1 MVCNEIPTRKGC
13 GPSQE
18 EGGSVK
24 LHSLFLRSKRRFLCW
39 SVWIPELKATH
50 NGINNEKKATIVIRL
65 LGDMFRCRKSPSFL
79 LPQLVW
85 SDVFIE
91 KNIWVEKESPTIHL
105 KYWSCKA
112 VSEQRH
118 QSPQPLKPSQ
128 HDRPWD
134 KSSLSGFPQPGTP
147 KAALPEQGLGLR
159 EGLRA

>member
-1 MVCNEIPTRKGC
+1 MFCTEIPTRKGC

-128 HDRPWD
+128 PDRPWD
-134 KSSLSGFPQPGTP
+134 KSSLSGFPQPGAP
-147 KAALPEQGLGLR
+147 KAAPWAWGR
-159 EGLRA
+159 D